1 MTKQILVPLDGSK
14 EAEAILSEV
23 QRVATVRDSIH
34 LLHVLPSV
42 PAPVGLD
49 PTHLLALQ
57 DQSDAYL
64 DVARERWL
72 FGQKGI
78 NVVRSGDPATAILG
92 YALEQNIDLIAM
104 TTHGRGGMARLLFG
118 SVAAT
123 VVRKAQLPVLLTR
136 PEILHHTRPLQ
147 RILVSVAGSETPND
161 LLTTVKALAG
171 GPSTDIVLFHAVPPV
186 QDPAPQ
192 WAAPSPLS
200 LSSRPEHYLQELA
213 DGLEEQGFS
222 AWASVASG
230 DPVEKILEQ
239 AKNLD
244 VDLIA
249 LATHARSGLE
259 RLIAGSVA
267 EGVLRKSPVSVLL
280 QKPLVIRHPTLQGE
294 PHE

>member
-23 QRVATVRDSIH
+23 QRVATVWDNVH
-34 LLHVLPSV
+34 LLHLLP
-42 PAPVGLD
+42 PLPTPVGLD
-49 PTHLLALQ
+49 PTHMITLQ
-57 DQSDAYL
+57 NQAEAYL
-64 DVARERWL
+64 DATRERWL
-72 FGQKGI
+72 IGQKGI
-78 NVVRSGDPATAILG
+78 NVVNSGDPASGILG
-92 YALEQNIDLIAM
+92 YALEKNIDLIAM
-104 TTHGRGGMARLLFG
+104 TTHGRSGMARFLFG

-136 PEILHHTRPLQ
+136 PDILHHARPLR

-161 LLTTVKALAG
+161 LLTTVKSLAG
-171 GPSTDIVLFHAVPPV
+171 NGTDIVLFHVVPPV

-192 WAAPSPLS
+192 WAPPTPLS
-200 LSSRPEHYLQELA
+200 LSSRPEHHLQELA
-213 DGLEEQGFS
+213 DSLEDQGYI
-222 AWASVASG
+222 AWPSVTSG

-239 AKNLD
+239 ARKLD

-259 RLIAGSVA
+259 RLLAGSVA
-267 EGVLRKSPVSVLL
+267 EGVLRKASVSVLL
-280 QKPLVIRHPTLQGE
+280 QKPLVIHHPALQGE

>member
-1 MTKQILVPLDGSK
+1 
-14 EAEAILSEV
+14 
-23 QRVATVRDSIH
+23 
-34 LLHVLPSV
+34 
-42 PAPVGLD
+42 
-49 PTHLLALQ
+49 
-57 DQSDAYL
+57 
-64 DVARERWL
+64 VARERWL

-186 QDPAPQ
+186 QDPAP
-192 WAAPSPLS
+192 
-200 LSSRPEHYLQELA
+200 
-213 DGLEEQGFS
+213 
-222 AWASVASG
+222 SG
-230 DPVEKILEQ
+230 P
-239 AKNLD
+239 
-244 VDLIA
+244 
-249 LATHARSGLE
+249 R
-259 RLIAGSVA
+259 R
-267 EGVLRKSPVSVLL
+267 R
-280 QKPLVIRHPTLQGE
+280 RCR
-294 PHE
+294 

>member
-14 EAEAILSEV
+14 EAEVILSEV

-34 LLHVLPSV
+34 LLHVLPPL

-49 PTHLLALQ
+49 PTHMLALQ
-57 DQSDAYL
+57 DQADSYL
-64 DVARERWL
+64 DVACERWL
-72 FGQKGI
+72 FGQKGT
-78 NVVRSGDPATAILG
+78 NVVRFGDPATAILG
-92 YALEQNIDLIAM
+92 YALEQNIELIAM
-104 TTHGRGGMARLLFG
+104 TTHGRGNMARLLFG

-123 VVRKAQLPVLLTR
+123 VVRTTQLPVLLTR
-136 PEILHHTRPLQ
+136 PDILHHARPLR

-161 LLTTVKALAG
+161 LLTTVKSLAG
-171 GPSTDIVLFHAVPPV
+171 GPGTDIVLFHAVPPV

-200 LSSRPEHYLQELA
+200 LSSLPEHYLQELA
-213 DGLEEQGFS
+213 DGLEEQGFT
-222 AWASVASG
+222 AWPSVASG
-230 DPVEKILEQ
+230 DPVDAILEQ
-239 AKNLD
+239 AKKLD

-280 QKPLVIRHPTLQGE
+280 QKPLVVHHPTLQGE
-294 PHE
+294 SHE